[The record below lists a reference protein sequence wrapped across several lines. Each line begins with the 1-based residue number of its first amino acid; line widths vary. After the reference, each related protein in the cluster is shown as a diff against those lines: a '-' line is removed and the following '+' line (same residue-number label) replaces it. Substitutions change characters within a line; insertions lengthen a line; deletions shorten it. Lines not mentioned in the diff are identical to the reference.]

1 VVEHSIGNGEVD
13 SSILSGSTIFLGL
26 ASFAFQEH
34 LRSEAEN
41 QRKSCGIFRSDD
53 GSGCGAEAMLK
64 PQKLR
69 LL

>member
-1 VVEHSIGNGEVD
+1 
-13 SSILSGSTIFLGL
+13 L

-41 QRKSCGIFRSDD
+41 QRKFKSCGIFRSDD

-64 PQKLR
+64 LQKLR